1 MTAFIFILIYTLSIV
16 FMMYYFF
23 LLYSEKGI
31 FYGQKSTIE
40 EKIAYILAIFVP
52 VLNTICWVFF
62 WAFIY
67 PLKKQ

>member
-1 MTAFIFILIYTLSIV
+1 MI

-40 EKIAYILAIFVP
+40 EEIAYMLAIFVP
-52 VLNTICWVFF
+52 VLNTILLLFF

>member
-1 MTAFIFILIYTLSIV
+1 MTVFIFIFIYTLSMI

-40 EKIAYILAIFVP
+40 EEIAYMLAIFVP
-52 VLNTICWVFF
+52 VLNTILLLFF